1 MEIYKFTPTFM
12 ELFACVSGKVPTCHS
27 DKHYFDYFDYI
38 LVRKPEY
45 QIVLRCQYGSM
56 DYYVHGGYA
65 CDWDDCKH
73 ETAKFILNGK
83 EEMVR
88 KCVIGRMVIDYSKYR
103 IFGTGPFPDK
113 IRQYAIN
120 DAVNNLTKNKFT
132 IVLEFR
138 RRKKYINWGEVADDA
153 KNIQVI
159 YCGECTEDDDD
170 DDDTGDELGCKKC
183 TRIPYTYDMAF
194 DMVERDLANYVDETG
209 LITRMLEEIFPSKLL
224 TTKAAR

>member
-1 MEIYKFTPTFM
+1 M

-83 EEMVR
+83 EGEDGFFSSPQFLHAGDAFEN
-88 KCVIGRMVIDYSKYR
+88 KANIAFH
-103 IFGTGPFPDK
+103 FG
-113 IRQYAIN
+113 
-120 DAVNNLTKNKFT
+120 
-132 IVLEFR
+132 
-138 RRKKYINWGEVADDA
+138 
-153 KNIQVI
+153 
-159 YCGECTEDDDD
+159 
-170 DDDTGDELGCKKC
+170 
-183 TRIPYTYDMAF
+183 M
-194 DMVERDLANYVDETG
+194 
-209 LITRMLEEIFPSKLL
+209 
-224 TTKAAR
+224 